1 MARLSSLDMMLAE
14 GFSDWPQRGIL
25 YSHPVYQYLDSRYAL
40 NGRSVTWE
48 PDQPPSNK
56 EWRKLETML
65 AERPATIMLWEAEPS
80 ADTAARLARLGITSI
95 VFEVSGNRPVAG
107 DYLLAM
113 NENLQRVQAF
123 R

>member
-1 MARLSSLDMMLAE
+1 
-14 GFSDWPQRGIL
+14 
-25 YSHPVYQYLDSRYAL
+25 
-40 NGRSVTWE
+40 
-48 PDQPPSNK
+48 
-56 EWRKLETML
+56 ML

-95 VFEVSGNRPVAG
+95 VFEVSGNRPGAG